1 MFYGTRGHW
10 MKIYNRYILVVAVL
24 LLLTTV
30 ILIGIGQ
37 TSLDVYYSTY
47 VLEALVVTELYAY
60 LSSKARRG
68 LSAVSLMLFG
78 GFLIVVVLKVTT
90 ILL

>member
-1 MFYGTRGHW
+1 

-78 GFLIVVVLKVTT
+78 GFLVVVALKVVT